1 MMINGFFYNI
11 RQGFKNIWRNRMFS
25 IASISTM
32 AACIFIFGIFFSILM
47 NVNSMVRTLEEE
59 VGITVLFD
67 EGISE
72 KRIQKIGET
81 IKTNEHVVNIK
92 FTSAE
97 EAWENFKK
105 EYFADHPEYADS
117 FSEDNPLAN
126 SASYTIH
133 VDQVENQAKV
143 VSFIEAIKGVR
154 QVNHSDQAVKTL
166 MNFNSLLTVI
176 SMVIIIILLIIAIF
190 LISNTVSVG
199 INVRRPE
206 IKIMKLIGATDS
218 FVRAPFVVEGAIIGL
233 VGAALPLLILFFTYD
248 KLISI
253 LLNHFG
259 VLSNLANAL
268 PTVNQVFSGLL
279 PIGLALGLGIGLIG
293 SILTIRRHLKV

>member
-1 MMINGFFYNI
+1 MINGFFYNI

-268 PTVNQVFSGLL
+268 PTVNQVFSVLL

>member
-1 MMINGFFYNI
+1 MINGFFYNI

>member
-1 MMINGFFYNI
+1 MINGFFYNI

-176 SMVIIIILLIIAIF
+176 SMVIIVILLVIAIF

-199 INVRRPE
+199 ISVRRHE
-206 IKIMKLIGATDS
+206 IGIMKLIGATDS
-218 FVRAPFVVEGAIIGL
+218 FVRAPFIVEGAMLGL
-233 VGAALPLLILFFTYD
+233 IGAAIPLAILYFSYE
-248 KLISI
+248 KLLAA
-253 LLNHFG
+253 LLDHFG
-259 VLSNLANAL
+259 ILSSVAKVLPPMQVVFMSVL
-268 PTVNQVFSGLL
+268 PV
-279 PIGLALGLGIGLIG
+279 GLALGLGIGLFG
-293 SILTIRRHLKV
+293 SIITVRKHLKV

>member
-1 MMINGFFYNI
+1 MINGFFYNI

-59 VGITVLFD
+59 VGVTVLFD

-81 IKTNEHVVNIK
+81 IKTNEHVVSIK

-166 MNFNSLLTVI
+166 MNFNSLLT
-176 SMVIIIILLIIAIF
+176 VIIIILLIIAIF